1 MSLLIESDKTKKEGL
16 FTLRLLT
23 SQLMRVT
30 LKNKEKKVTRETE
43 HFQGKVKVFDL
54 LNILLGMMKR

>member
-1 MSLLIESDKTKKEGL
+1 MSLLIESDKMKKEGL

-43 HFQGKVKVFDL
+43 HFQEKVKVFDL
-54 LNILLGMMKR
+54 LNILLGMIKR

>member
-1 MSLLIESDKTKKEGL
+1 
-16 FTLRLLT
+16 LT

-43 HFQGKVKVFDL
+43 HFQE
-54 LNILLGMMKR
+54 

>member
-1 MSLLIESDKTKKEGL
+1 MSLSIELDKMKKEGL

-43 HFQGKVKVFDL
+43 HFQEKVKVFDL

>member
-1 MSLLIESDKTKKEGL
+1 MSLPIELDKMKKEGL
-16 FTLRLLT
+16 FTLNLLT

-43 HFQGKVKVFDL
+43 HFQE
-54 LNILLGMMKR
+54 

>member
-43 HFQGKVKVFDL
+43 HFQEKVKVFDL